1 VSTPIDITATLDP
14 SGGANDTVNEQ
25 ASFATDSGVYQIG
38 ISGPSTSVDVH
49 LETRLAADLGWA
61 DLPGSATGVRG
72 GYSDVGTIDL
82 ANIRNLRARVA
93 NQDGTPGNTADAR
106 VVLVTQ

>member
-1 VSTPIDITATLDP
+1 VSTPIDITAALDP
-14 SGGANDTVNEQ
+14 SGGANDAVSEQ

-38 ISGPSTSVDVH
+38 ITGPSTSVDVH
-49 LETRLAADLGWA
+49 LETRLANDLGWA
-61 DLPGSATGVRG
+61 DLPGSATGVQG